1 MEKRPI
7 IPIFIIVHNQYEI
20 LKKSVE
26 SYEKYIKTPFEIV
39 FHNVASTYQPTL
51 DYLNKKREQGY
62 KYYETQKNHHHTVVN
77 SVKEYVSKHPEC
89 EYCVIT
95 DPDIE
100 LLNVN
105 EDILEFY
112 IYMLHHCH
120 AKGVGPMLEINDIPD
135 YYPRKELVLVSHG
148 KQFWNKPKKEVTYK
162 DNKVQYLRCAI
173 DTTFQLFS
181 AKRIPKSFP
190 NGDCI
195 RCLAPYSARHLDWY
209 IDPNNLTDCQ
219 KFYMKNTT
227 NISHWNNNK
236 WRGKAHGQVIK
247 PII

>member
-1 MEKRPI
+1 MKKSSI

-62 KYYETQKNHHHTVVN
+62 KYYETQRNHHHTVVN

-112 IYMLHHCH
+112 IV
-120 AKGVGPMLEINDIPD
+120 A
-135 YYPRKELVLVSHG
+135 HG
-148 KQFWNKPKKEVTYK
+148 NQFWNKPKKEITYK
-162 DNKVQYLRCAI
+162 DNKVQYLKCPI

-181 AKRIPKSFP
+181 AKNIPNSFP
-190 NGDCI
+190 NNNCI

-219 KFYMKNTT
+219 KFYMENTT

-236 WRGKAHGQVIK
+236 WRGKAHGQAIK